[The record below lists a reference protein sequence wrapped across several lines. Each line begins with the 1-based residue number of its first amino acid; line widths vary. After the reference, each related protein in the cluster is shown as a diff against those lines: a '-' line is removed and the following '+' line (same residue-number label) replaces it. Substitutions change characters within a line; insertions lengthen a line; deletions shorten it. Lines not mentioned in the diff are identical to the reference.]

1 MSSFDVEHVSDW
13 ILAHGADLQVALF
26 FALLAI
32 LAVVERLWPRR
43 PGSMERRSRWPANFA
58 LTGLNLATMS
68 VIPISLITAASLAQS
83 RRIGLLNNVALPIA
97 ALIALNLVL
106 RGFISF
112 ATHYLMHKVPAFWRV
127 HRVHHLDTE
136 LDVSSTVRFHPLE
149 FVIALIPGIPMVLAF
164 GLTPWILM
172 VYELMDVVVTLW
184 SHSNVRLPV
193 ALDRVLRYLVV
204 TPDLHRVHHSS
215 WQPETD
221 SNFGAVL
228 PIWDLVFGTFRTI
241 PRDRHPTMELGLSE
255 VRGRA
260 ANRLGWLLKSIGL
273 SEIKRQAVILERAT
287 APTRSPGA
295 ESSR

>member
-1 MSSFDVEHVSDW
+1 MTSFDSSAWV
-13 ILAHGADLQVALF
+13 LAHGADLQVALF
-26 FALLAI
+26 FGLLV
-32 LAVVERLWPRR
+32 LMAVAERLWPRR
-43 PGSMERRSRWPANFA
+43 PGAMERRSRWPANFV

-68 VIPISLITAASLAQS
+68 VIPISLITAASFAQA
-83 RRIGLLNNVALPIA
+83 RGLGLLNHVALPIA
-97 ALIALNLVL
+97 ALIAANLAL

-112 ATHYLMHKVPAFWRV
+112 STHYLMHKVPAFWRV

-149 FVIALIPGIPMVLAF
+149 FVVALLPGIPMVLAF

-184 SHSNVRLPV
+184 SHSNIRLPA
-193 ALDRVLRYLVV
+193 ALDRILRYVVV

-215 WQPETD
+215 FQPETD
-221 SNFGAVL
+221 SNFSAVL

-241 PRDRHPTMELGLSE
+241 PRDRHSTMELGLSE

-260 ANRLGWLLKSIGL
+260 ANRIGWLLKSVGRGEL
-273 SEIKRQAVILERAT
+273 DAGSERVVS
-287 APTRSPGA
+287 TRSPAAG
-295 ESSR
+295 SFR

>member
-1 MSSFDVEHVSDW
+1 
-13 ILAHGADLQVALF
+13 
-26 FALLAI
+26 
-32 LAVVERLWPRR
+32 
-43 PGSMERRSRWPANFA
+43 
-58 LTGLNLATMS
+58 MS
-68 VIPISLITAASLAQS
+68 VIPISLITAASFAQA
-83 RRIGLLNNVALPIA
+83 RGVGVLNHVALPIA
-97 ALIALNLVL
+97 VLIAVNLVL

-136 LDVSSTVRFHPLE
+136 LDVSSTVRFHPFE
-149 FVIALIPGIPMVLAF
+149 FVVALIPGIPMVLAF

-184 SHSNVRLPV
+184 SHSNLRLPV
-193 ALDRVLRYLVV
+193 ALDRALQYLVV

-255 VRGRA
+255 MRA
-260 ANRLGWLLKSIGL
+260 PVANRLGWLLKSIGL
-273 SEIKRQAVILERAT
+273 SELERQAVILERAA

-295 ESSR
+295 GSSR